1 MGREHVHCVILAP
14 TRQNLDLLHASSAQQ
29 ESSLRSLA
37 QFQMCAI
44 ATRGRPDR
52 MEQER
57 VIRVP
62 LEPTR
67 QPLGLSCAPCAQ

>member
-1 MGREHVHCVILAP
+1 MAREHVPCVILAP
-14 TRQNLDLLHASSAQQ
+14 TRQNLDRLHAPSAQQ
-29 ESSLRSLA
+29 ESSLRCLA
-37 QFQMCAI
+37 RFQMCAI

-52 MEQER
+52 MEQED

-67 QPLGLSCAPCAQ
+67 QPQGLKSAPCVQ